1 MHYLIDND
9 VIILDSLLSTIR
21 KVVSKDVHDSVKEL
35 DHKQRGNW
43 IRDLEERGRNVF
55 IIGSIH

>member
-21 KVVSKDVHDSVKEL
+21 KVVSEDVHDSVKEL

-43 IRDLEERGRNVF
+43 IRNFG
-55 IIGSIH
+55 GKGAKMC